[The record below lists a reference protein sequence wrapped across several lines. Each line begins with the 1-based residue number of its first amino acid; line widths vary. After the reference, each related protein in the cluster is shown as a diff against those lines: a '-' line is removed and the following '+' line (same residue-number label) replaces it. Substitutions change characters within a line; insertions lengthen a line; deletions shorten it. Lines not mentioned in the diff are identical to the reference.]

1 MRGVRT
7 VISAVAILAGSA
19 LLVAWLVAFALVK
32 SVEDGSAARGVAQ
45 VAVKSPLLM
54 DRVSGEIYARASD
67 SLRDLGLDVEALG
80 VGGAVR
86 SAADAVTASDEF
98 ERLLLDNVDA
108 ASEQLHRELTDR
120 HRPAGP
126 FVVEVDASEAVGD
139 QLREVPVVG
148 DSLANVKLRP
158 VPVEVLSAA
167 QFETA
172 RDSYDKLEFARSA
185 FLWMGLACLAIGLV
199 VSTRK
204 RYVLGKFLVA
214 VGTLALLGGLILVV
228 LTPERLVELA
238 PGDADGTWGS
248 LVADALGDEQVPRLR
263 SLLLLVGSGAAILGV
278 AATLW
283 GRLAAPRR

>member
-238 PGDADGTWGS
+238 PGDAGGTWGS